1 MTNLNEKLGDTAE
14 RIGYILIAF
23 PLIIYW
29 VYWQLNTSYWFNAD
43 PAAVYF
49 LDSLSIFA
57 GKSYTY
63 VDHPGTPVQ
72 LIGSFLLALTYPF
85 LGSHEA
91 FINFHLARPGA
102 FFLMTNV
109 FLLVMNI
116 LCVFIF
122 YKTAVETLKQDRI
135 LGGIAIALLYFA
147 LHPYSFPSLTL
158 WSHNSLNFPFGT
170 LWLIWLH
177 MVLRKGQ
184 EIPQAK
190 LILLGLAVGI
200 LSMAQ
205 MYFAAWLV
213 SGIVIVFIFSL
224 RLNKSFQNAFT
235 SGMYMLFGGVLGILV
250 MLVPIYKELP
260 RFFAWVTRIITH
272 QGLYG
277 SGEEGIYSLSFIPL
291 AINFWWDNIRPMI
304 IVLLLTLAVVGGIA
318 YWTNKSGE
326 KIKPGV
332 VAMICGLLF
341 QIGLLLLLMTKAAL
355 KLRYSLSVAAILPV
369 LILLTIHLLETTPWR
384 TLKLKRAFYTIVLV
398 GVVFSLINEIGLQR
412 QRAFVEHDAALAK
425 SQAVTRLAREKN
437 VSEDDIVVV
446 YAYAVPLKCAGLLQ
460 ASNWIGSF
468 KEEIAEVC
476 PNQYA
481 IWDSNIELNIS
492 EYATDIR
499 DLTWDLV
506 IWPGNGTNLP
516 DYLYSIG
523 AINIPENWKVRRS
536 SWFFIHPLANN

>member
-1 MTNLNEKLGDTAE
+1 MMINLNEKLGDKAE
-14 RIGYILIAF
+14 RIGYLLIAI

-57 GKSYTY
+57 GKSYAY

-85 LGSHEA
+85 LGGQEA
-91 FINFHLARPGA
+91 FIDFHLARPGA
-102 FFLMTNV
+102 FFLMTNA
-109 FLLVMNI
+109 FLLGMNM
-116 LCVFIF
+116 LCAFVF
-122 YKTAVETLKQDRI
+122 YKTALTTLQGDRM
-135 LGGIAIALLYFA
+135 LGGVAVALLYFA
-147 LHPYSFPSLTL
+147 LHPYSFSSLTL

-170 LWLIWLH
+170 LWLLWLFLE
-177 MVLRKGQ
+177 LRKEQ
-184 EIPQAK
+184 EIPRSK
-190 LILLGLAVGI
+190 LILLGLAAGI
-200 LSMAQ
+200 LAIAQ
-205 MYFAAWLV
+205 MYFTAWLV
-213 SGIVIVFIFSL
+213 SGILTVFIFSL
-224 RLNKSFQNAFT
+224 RLEGSFRKAIS
-235 SGMYMLFGGVLGILV
+235 SGMYMLLGGVIGILA

-260 RFFAWVTRIITH
+260 RFLSWLTRIITH

-291 AINFWWDNIRPMI
+291 AIGFWWENIRPMI
-304 IVLLLTLAVVGGIA
+304 IVLLLTLAVLGTFA
-318 YWTNKSGE
+318 YWKNKSGG
-326 KIKPGV
+326 KISPGV
-332 VAMICGLLF
+332 FAMVCGLVF

-355 KLRYSLSVAAILPV
+355 KLRYSLSIAAILPV

-384 TLKLKRAFYTIVLV
+384 TIEWRRAFYTVVLF
-398 GVVFSLINEIGLQR
+398 GVAFMLISEIGVQR
-412 QRAFVEHDAALAK
+412 QRAYVEQDAALAK
-425 SQAVTRLAREKN
+425 TQAVTRLAREKN
-437 VSEDDIVVV
+437 VLEDDIVVV

-476 PNQYA
+476 PNQHA

-499 DLTWDLV
+499 DLTWDMV

-516 DYLYSIG
+516 VYLYSIG
-523 AINIPENWKVRRS
+523 ARNIPESWRVRRS
-536 SWFFIHPLANN
+536 AWFFIHPVSE

>member
-1 MTNLNEKLGDTAE
+1 MITLNEKLGDKTE
-14 RIGYILIAF
+14 RIGYLLIAI
-23 PLIIYW
+23 PLLIYW

-49 LDSLSIFA
+49 LDSLSVFA

-63 VDHPGTPVQ
+63 VDHPGTPIQ
-72 LIGSFLLALTYPF
+72 LFGSFFLALTYPF
-85 LGSHEA
+85 LGGQES

-102 FFLMTNV
+102 FFLMTNT

-116 LCVFIF
+116 ACAFVF
-122 YKTAVETLKQDRI
+122 YKTAIGALKQDRI

-170 LWLIWLH
+170 LWLIWLF
-177 MVLRKGQ
+177 VELRKDQ
-184 EIPQAK
+184 EIPRSK
-190 LILLGLAVGI
+190 LVLLGLAAGV

-205 MYFAAWLV
+205 MYFAAWLI
-213 SGIVIVFIFSL
+213 SGIFIIFIFSF
-224 RLNKSFQNAFT
+224 RLNKSVRHAFI
-235 SGMYMLFGGVLGILV
+235 SGMYVLFGGVIGILA
-250 MLVPIYKELP
+250 MLLPIHNELP
-260 RFFAWVTRIITH
+260 RFAGWLGRIITH

-277 SGEEGIYSLSFIPL
+277 SGEDGIYSLSFIPL
-291 AINFWWDNIRPMI
+291 AIGFWWENIRPMI
-304 IVLLLTLAVVGGIA
+304 IVLLLTLVVLGIFA
-318 YWTNKSGE
+318 FWKNKSGV
-326 KIKPGV
+326 KIGPGV
-332 VAMICGLLF
+332 FAMVWGLLF

-355 KLRYSLSVAAILPV
+355 KLRYSLSIAAILPI
-369 LILLTIHLLETTPWR
+369 LILLTLHLLEMTPWR
-384 TLKLKRAFYTIVLV
+384 TVELKRAFYAIILFGV
-398 GVVFSLINEIGLQR
+398 GSMLISEIGLQR
-412 QRAFVEHDAALAK
+412 QRAFVEQDAALAK
-425 SQAVTRLAREKN
+425 TQAVTRLAREKN

-468 KEEIAEVC
+468 KEEIAEIC
-476 PNQYA
+476 PNQHA

-523 AINIPENWKVRRS
+523 AINMPESWRVRRS
-536 SWFFIHPLANN
+536 SWFFIHPLSE